1 MVDYWHLVFV
11 FDGISMYLLV
21 MQHRMDLLW
30 NLQGIE
36 NCPLFCG

>member
-21 MQHRMDLLW
+21 MHHRIDFTVESA
-30 NLQGIE
+30 GK
-36 NCPLFCG
+36 